1 MGRAGLSMSL
11 AFWSRHLDAIGAWLS
26 LPGTVGYLCEPRD
39 AQLYSRPN
47 IESLWQSKRESHL
60 KINVLWVETWTTK
73 DKKWHFDFFSVSS
86 QLSPLGFSQPSV
98 SASVVFLLAYQSSA
112 EQEVPVHMFQDWSH
126 VYLQNS
132 AGRCD
137 KDSVWRRLELCFLGY
152 SSPPLHDLKA
162 LIGLSLHQYV
172 NVYLPK

>member
-1 MGRAGLSMSL
+1 MGRAGLSMSST
-11 AFWSRHLDAIGAWLS
+11 FWSRHLDAIGTWLS

-98 SASVVFLLAYQSSA
+98 PLWSFSWHIRVLQNRKCLSICSRIGLMYTSRILLAGVVKIQC
-112 EQEVPVHMFQDWSH
+112 D
-126 VYLQNS
+126 
-132 AGRCD
+132 AG
-137 KDSVWRRLELCFLGY
+137 SNYAF
-152 SSPPLHDLKA
+152 
-162 LIGLSLHQYV
+162 
-172 NVYLPK
+172 

>member
-11 AFWSRHLDAIGAWLS
+11 AFWSRPLDAIGTWLS
-26 LPGTVGYLCEPRD
+26 LPGTVGYLSEPRD
-39 AQLYSRPN
+39 AQLYSRPS

-73 DKKWHFDFFSVSS
+73 DKKWHFDFFFCLLSTVS
-86 QLSPLGFSQPSV
+86 PWIFPTI

-112 EQEVPVHMFQDWSH
+112 EQEVPVHMFQDWPH

-152 SSPPLHDLKA
+152 SSSSTWSQSIDWAESTPTC
-162 LIGLSLHQYV
+162 
-172 NVYLPK
+172 